1 MCAEMNT
8 EEKAACTADG
18 GVISE
23 ASDEKN
29 SMSDPVRCTLRIR
42 LQRDEPF
49 WGIGVSQLLHGIEKT
64 HSLRAAAQ
72 NMRISYSKAWKILHQ
87 AEMALD
93 TPLLNST
100 TGGQDGGG
108 SSLTDFARRLLH
120 AYDNMM
126 EQTNA
131 VMQRCYEENIIP
143 ILSGQENH
151 DADMCHSLYKFK

>member
-1 MCAEMNT
+1 MRAEMNT
-8 EEKAACTADG
+8 QVFSDSEHTGNADPG
-18 GVISE
+18 N
-23 ASDEKN
+23 A
-29 SMSDPVRCTLRIR
+29 DPVRCTLRIR

-93 TPLLNST
+93 MPLLNST

-108 SSLTDFARRLLH
+108 SSLTEYARRLLY
-120 AYDNMM
+120 AYDDMI

-131 VMQRCYEENIIP
+131 VMQRCYEENLVP
-143 ILSGQENH
+143 ILTEGPQQE
-151 DADMCHSLYKFK
+151 CG

>member
-1 MCAEMNT
+1 MRAEMNT
-8 EEKAACTADG
+8 QVFSD
-18 GVISE
+18 SE
-23 ASDEKN
+23 HTGNAE
-29 SMSDPVRCTLRIR
+29 PVRCMLRIR

-108 SSLTDFARRLLH
+108 SSLTEYARRLLY
-120 AYDNMM
+120 AYDDMI

-131 VMQRCYEENIIP
+131 VMQRCYEENLVP
-143 ILSGQENH
+143 ILTESPQPKCG
-151 DADMCHSLYKFK
+151 